1 MTMKNEKETY
11 SISRVCAITGVTPKQ
26 LRDWDSKGILVAR
39 RTGESVANNRKI
51 YTEDDIA
58 RIQEILLLKDLGL
71 SLAEIKQF
79 PALSDKE
86 RRDVLS
92 ECIARSEQ
100 QHALIK
106 RRLLLSL
113 AAENLG
119 FDNVQKDIAL
129 FESSDLLALSY
140 ENDENLRRFLHWLHS
155 HTEKD
160 VAELAQRLLE
170 TSRGFAA
177 LQGAPWE
184 DVELQIARFCEV
196 MSTSLGWPSAG
207 QMLALSLGFALHEE
221 IAQEVDSIL
230 GEGSA
235 EFISKVFLLAWASSA
250 AECLDDMFA
259 ALYFALLK
267 ESPGS
272 TPKEIPACLADCAD
286 TLVAFVCEF
295 GCDPHL
301 ADAPNSDERTQRILA
316 LADDV
321 FALLEETLLDEEI
334 EQYLDLDDFP
344 ALDGS
349 ALSTAQGLLASFL
362 KGELSPGLANSGLGS
377 LRHQAEE
384 WHDDVLLVL
393 HEGKHLGADESA
405 DNDEGL
411 FEEWFQERYPD
422 APEGAWATE
431 EQSCERERSTRQL
444 LEEAS
449 SAATATTGIAPS
461 RSTVNGLSEKGGLK
475 RDQ

>member
-86 RRDVLS
+86 RHNVLS

-106 RRLLLSL
+106 KRLLLSL
-113 AAENLG
+113 AAEHLG
-119 FDNVQKDIAL
+119 FDKVQKDASL
-129 FESSDLLALSY
+129 FGSSDLLALSY
-140 ENDENLRRFLHWLHS
+140 ENDESLRQFLHWLHS

-184 DVELQIARFCEV
+184 DIELQIARFCDV

-207 QMLALSLGFALHEE
+207 QMLSLSFGFALHNDV
-221 IAQEVDSIL
+221 AQEIDRIL
-230 GEGSA
+230 GEGTT

-250 AECLDDMFA
+250 AECLDDIFA

-267 ESPGS
+267 NTSALKRKALPPYL
-272 TPKEIPACLADCAD
+272 TDCAD
-286 TLVAFVCEF
+286 SLVAFVCEF

-301 ADAPNSDERTQRILA
+301 ADAPHSSERTQSILA
-316 LADDV
+316 IADEV

-349 ALSTAQGLLASFL
+349 ALSAAQGLLAPFL
-362 KGELSPGLANSGLGS
+362 KGELSQRLANGGLGS

-384 WHDDVLLVL
+384 WRDDVLLFL
-393 HEGKHLGADESA
+393 YEGKRLGADA
-405 DNDEGL
+405 GPNDEEGL
-411 FEEWFQERYPD
+411 FEAWFHERYPD

-431 EQSCERERSTRQL
+431 AQSCERERATREL
-444 LEEAS
+444 LEETAS
-449 SAATATTGIAPS
+449 RTTGTAPS
-461 RSTVNGLSEKGGLK
+461 QSTSDELSGKGRLK